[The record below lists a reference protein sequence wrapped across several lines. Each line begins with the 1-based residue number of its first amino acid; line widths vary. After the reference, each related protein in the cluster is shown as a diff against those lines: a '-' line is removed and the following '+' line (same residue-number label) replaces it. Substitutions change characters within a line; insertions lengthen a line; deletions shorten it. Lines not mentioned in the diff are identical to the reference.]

1 MPGHV
6 KLGKAGEPDPDP
18 LPYLVISM
26 EQKREDQLME
36 YDPKK
41 TYWCPDGK
49 GGFMKSMLQEDDGKK
64 ALVLCGGFEVISHFI
79 ILYRFNIMFY
89 PLEDMIAKDLKWK

>member
-6 KLGKAGEPDPDP
+6 KLGKKGEPDPDP
-18 LPYLVISM
+18 MPYLVVSL
-26 EQKREDQLME
+26 EQKRDDMLME
-36 YDPKK
+36 YDAKK

-64 ALVLCGGFEVISHFI
+64 CLVICGGFEVMINGDSKLSF
-79 ILYRFNIMFY
+79 FNCY
-89 PLEDMIAKDLKWK
+89 C

>member
-6 KLGKAGEPDPDP
+6 KLGKKGEPDPDP
-18 LPYLVISM
+18 MPYLVVSL
-26 EQKREDQLME
+26 EQKRDDMLME

-79 ILYRFNIMFY
+79 ILYRFHIMFY
-89 PLEDMIAKDLKWK
+89 PLEDMIAKDLKCK

>member
-6 KLGKAGEPDPDP
+6 KLGKKGEPDPDP
-18 LPYLVISM
+18 MPYLVVSL
-26 EQKREDQLME
+26 EQKRDDMLME

-64 ALVLCGGFEVISHFI
+64 CLVICGGFEVITDCDSKSSFQLLLFKI
-79 ILYRFNIMFY
+79 
-89 PLEDMIAKDLKWK
+89 KC